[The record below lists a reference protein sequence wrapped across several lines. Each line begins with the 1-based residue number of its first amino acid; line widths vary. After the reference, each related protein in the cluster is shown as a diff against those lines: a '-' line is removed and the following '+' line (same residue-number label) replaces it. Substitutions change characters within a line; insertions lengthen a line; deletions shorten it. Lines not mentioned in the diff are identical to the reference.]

1 MQDAKK
7 KKKQVIPADKP
18 LSHKQKRQIADAV
31 KKAKMQ
37 GKIAMSA
44 QQTICYKAMYPDG
57 VCRVTDKLYTKTMQ
71 FFDINYQL
79 ARNEDKNEI
88 FENYCDFLN
97 YFDHSI
103 SVQLSFLNQ
112 NVDMDEYQKMIDKD
126 VEFDVSE
133 EIDALVLENMPQEFY
148 NEKGKATKEYLN
160 ENIGTIEKNLEE
172 NLVRAFGKPYLTI
185 LKLYDVLTSIC
196 LRVAMILI
204 CIVTII
210 VSVRTEKANALG
222 IFQTSSIVT
231 MTVTLLAFIIIKLLS
246 NVIDQRLAGGWL
258 SRINLNL
265 MILFIVLEGV
275 ISLALFL
282 IRKTRNIVMDNI

>member
-1 MQDAKK
+1 MQNAKK

-112 NVDMDEYQKMIDKD
+112 NVDMDEYQKMI
-126 VEFDVSE
+126 
-133 EIDALVLENMPQEFY
+133 EIPSQDDGFNDIRAEYMQMLRNSLQR
-148 NEKGKATKEYLN
+148 AT
-160 ENIGTIEKNLEE
+160 T
-172 NLVRAFGKPYLTI
+172 
-185 LKLYDVLTSIC
+185 D
-196 LRVAMILI
+196 
-204 CIVTII
+204 
-210 VSVRTEKANALG
+210 
-222 IFQTSSIVT
+222 
-231 MTVTLLAFIIIKLLS
+231 
-246 NVIDQRLAGGWL
+246 
-258 SRINLNL
+258 
-265 MILFIVLEGV
+265 
-275 ISLALFL
+275 
-282 IRKTRNIVMDNI
+282 

>member
-1 MQDAKK
+1 MKKWMKGIVSILLTVSFLLITMSFILENTVVKTFSQEILSKKVSGYFLDEVIYDVDIDHLQKIEDNIRNSRYTDKITAKF
-7 KKKQVIPADKP
+7 I
-18 LSHKQKRQIADAV
+18 
-31 KKAKMQ
+31 
-37 GKIAMSA
+37 
-44 QQTICYKAMYPDG
+44 QTI
-57 VCRVTDKLYTKTMQ
+57 V
-71 FFDINYQL
+71 
-79 ARNEDKNEI
+79 
-88 FENYCDFLN
+88 ENVGY
-97 YFDHSI
+97 
-103 SVQLSFLNQ
+103 
-112 NVDMDEYQKMIDKD
+112 DKD

-210 VSVRTEKANALG
+210 VSIRTEKANALE

-265 MILFIVLEGV
+265 MILFILLEGV
-275 ISLALFL
+275 IILALFL
-282 IRKTRNIVMDNI
+282 IRKNRNIVMDNI